1 MQTLHM
7 KTLILSHSFMS
18 AFVRNCNFT
27 MSASI
32 FKCRHA
38 DIKVYNFTNVI
49 TIFNVNTML
58 YYQL

>member
-1 MQTLHM
+1 MQTLHI
-7 KTLILSHSFMS
+7 KSLILSHSCMS

-38 DIKVYNFTNVI
+38 DIKIYNI
-49 TIFNVNTML
+49 TIVNHCHTIKTIL
-58 YYQL
+58 YN

>member
-1 MQTLHM
+1 MQTLYI
-7 KTLILSHSFMS
+7 KNLILSHSCMS

-38 DIKVYNFTNVI
+38 DIKIYSFTNVI
-49 TIFNVNTML
+49 ATMW
-58 YYQL
+58 